1 MQKITTFTVILVLGL
16 ISLSLWSC
24 NSENVITQ
32 IFSNEITAKDR
43 LDSAN
48 AQSKR
53 DYGDTTDMVMIY
65 GRNVTVEG
73 KTDLTALTILTSGN
87 LDSIGTWVYVYKSG
101 STSSFRLY
109 APDPIPGQTDCVNL
123 TQFFN
128 PLDLLSLI
136 SDTSAANIIRG
147 ALDLIISSNIKI
159 TTPPGLLIDS
169 DVALNLANTESQII
183 KFNSSFTPSISSTNG
198 NIFFQTGTNKKINVF
213 LIPAAGTLNLP
224 VYITQLVSFPADL
237 WIVNYT
243 KTNTSGQTEN
253 MVLATV
259 VQSNQAMGLTTIP
272 GFSSRVINLSK
283 FFSN

>member
-128 PLDLLSLI
+128 PLDLLNLI

-169 DVALNLANTESQII
+169 DQALQLANTESQII

-259 VQSNQAMGLTTIP
+259 VQSNQSMGLTSIP

>member
-224 VYITQLVSFPADL
+224 VYISELITFPADL

-243 KTNTSGQTEN
+243 KPIQADKWRIWYW
-253 MVLATV
+253 LQWFRATK
-259 VQSNQAMGLTTIP
+259 QWD
-272 GFSSRVINLSK
+272 
-283 FFSN
+283 

>member
-169 DVALNLANTESQII
+169 DQALQLANTESQII

-259 VQSNQAMGLTTIP
+259 VQSNQSMGLTSIP

>member
-1 MQKITTFTVILVLGL
+1 MQKITTFTGILVLGL

-169 DVALNLANTESQII
+169 DQALQLANTESQII

-259 VQSNQAMGLTTIP
+259 VQSNQSMGLTSIP

>member
-1 MQKITTFTVILVLGL
+1 MQNITTFTGILVLGL

-169 DVALNLANTESQII
+169 DQALQLANTESQII

-259 VQSNQAMGLTTIP
+259 VQSNQSMGLTSIP